1 MSLPRDLSGNELI
14 TLLRRHYGY
23 RFARQRGSHIRLA
36 VDVQGERREVTI
48 PNHRDIS
55 VRTLSRI
62 LADVAEQVG
71 ITSEQ
76 VRRDL
81 FGR

>member
-1 MSLPRDLSGNELI
+1 MSLPRDLSGEELI
-14 TLLRRHYGY
+14 RLLRRHYGY
-23 RFARQRGSHIRLA
+23 RLVRQRGHTTLT
-36 VDVQGERREVTI
+36 VDVQGERHKVAI
-48 PNHRDIS
+48 PRHSNLR
-55 VRTLSRI
+55 VGTLSAI
-62 LADVAEQVG
+62 LAYVAEHNG